1 MSGKQG
7 AGPDRAVRVILPEA
21 EAEIVGAILMDRLGP
36 FAQESIPVTSDD
48 TGAARVILTFY
59 PEVAGLLPATAEEVW
74 ALLPSQV
81 VGPGGV
87 AVEVSE
93 VARDWEEGWKEHFHP
108 IVIGRVRIRPPWESP
123 DAAADLIDVV
133 INPGLG
139 FGTGLHPTTRGTLNL
154 LQSGASEGAAEKTST
169 VRGPLVDA
177 GTGSGILSIA
187 AAKLGWVP
195 IVAFDNDPV
204 ALIAAAENTQE
215 NGVADVVQLRETDI
229 ASADPKW
236 FQQATVLANMTLDP
250 VSALLRKL
258 AADAAAVV
266 ADGSQGGRTTRRPKR
281 LVVSGIL
288 AGDQERQLLQLAQT
302 CGFVP
307 GRFVYETEWVSL
319 ELFPAVEGS

>member
-1 MSGKQG
+1 MSAKQG
-7 AGPDRAVRVILPEA
+7 AGSDRAVRVTLPEA
-21 EAEIVGAILMDRLGP
+21 EAEIVGAVLMDRLGP
-36 FAQESIPVTSDD
+36 FAQESIPISPND
-48 TGAARVILTFY
+48 TASPRVILTFY
-59 PEVAGLLPATAEEVW
+59 PEVSGLSPATAEEVW
-74 ALLPSQV
+74 ALLPSEAA
-81 VGPGGV
+81 GPGGV

-93 VARDWEEGWKEHFHP
+93 VARGWEEGWKEHFHP

-123 DAAADLIDVV
+123 DAAAGLIDVV

-154 LQSGASEGAAEKTST
+154 LQSEMSVDAVGKPGSS
-169 VRGPLVDA
+169 RGPLVDA

-187 AAKLGWVP
+187 AAKLGWAS

-204 ALIAAAENTQE
+204 ALIAAAENTEE

-229 ASADPKW
+229 AGADPEW
-236 FQQATVLANMTLDP
+236 FHQATVLANMTLDP

-266 ADGSQGGRTTRRPKR
+266 ADGSQGGLAKRRPLR

-288 AGDQERQLLQLAQT
+288 AGDQEHQLLQLAQT

-307 GRFVYETEWVSL
+307 GRLVYETEWVSL
-319 ELFPAVEGS
+319 ELLPAIEGG

>member
-36 FAQESIPVTSDD
+36 FAQESIPVSAE
-48 TGAARVILTFY
+48 GAGSPRVILTFY
-59 PEVAGLLPATAEEVW
+59 PEVAGLSPAAAEEVW
-74 ALLPSQV
+74 ALLPSEAA
-81 VGPGGV
+81 GPGGV

-123 DAAADLIDVV
+123 DLAAGLIDLV

-154 LQSGASEGAAEKTST
+154 LQSDTSDGAAGKPGTGW
-169 VRGPLVDA
+169 GPLVDA

-187 AAKLGWVP
+187 AAKLGWTP

-204 ALIAAAENTQE
+204 ALVAASENTEE
-215 NGVADVVQLRETDI
+215 NGVANVVQLRETDI
-229 ASADPKW
+229 AGADSEW
-236 FQQATVLANMTLDP
+236 FHQATVLANMTLDP

-258 AADAAAVV
+258 AADV
-266 ADGSQGGRTTRRPKR
+266 ADGPEGSRATRPPLR

-288 AGDQERQLLQLAQT
+288 AGDQEHQLLQLAQT
-302 CGFVP
+302 CGFIP
-307 GRFVYETEWVSL
+307 GRLVYETEWVSL

>member
-7 AGPDRAVRVILPEA
+7 AGPDRAVRVILPET

-36 FAQESIPVTSDD
+36 FAQESIPVAAADA
-48 TGAARVILTFY
+48 GAPRVILTFY
-59 PEVAGLLPATAEEVW
+59 PQVAGLPSATAEEVW
-74 ALLPSQV
+74 ALLPSQAA
-81 VGPGGV
+81 GPGGMV
-87 AVEVSE
+87 VEVSE
-93 VARDWEEGWKEHFHP
+93 VARDWEEGWKEYFHP

-123 DAAADLIDVV
+123 DAAGDLIDVV

-154 LQSGASEGAAEKTST
+154 LQSDTSDGAAEKPST

-187 AAKLGWVP
+187 AAKLRWAP

-204 ALIAAAENTQE
+204 ALIAASENTQE
-215 NGVADVVQLRETDI
+215 NGVADVVTLCETDI
-229 ASADPKW
+229 AGADPEW
-236 FQQATVLANMTLDP
+236 FHQATVLANMTLDP

-258 AADAAAVV
+258 AADTAV
-266 ADGSQGGRTTRRPKR
+266 GGKGGLATRRPLR

-302 CGFVP
+302 CGFIP
-307 GRFVYETEWVSL
+307 GRLVYETEWVSV